1 MRRQDSRQAKA
12 AVGRTLLK
20 RFMASAPC
28 TEAVPARPLHVGKVS
43 CHRTR
48 LNALDA
54 SVLIIIGG
62 GDSHHGRTGLSLN
75 RPRLWQP

>member
-1 MRRQDSRQAKA
+1 
-12 AVGRTLLK
+12 
-20 RFMASAPC
+20 
-28 TEAVPARPLHVGKVS
+28 
-43 CHRTR
+43 

-75 RPRLWQP
+75 RPRLWQPWLTASWTASHSAIRRSAVRRIPAHRPCGGAL